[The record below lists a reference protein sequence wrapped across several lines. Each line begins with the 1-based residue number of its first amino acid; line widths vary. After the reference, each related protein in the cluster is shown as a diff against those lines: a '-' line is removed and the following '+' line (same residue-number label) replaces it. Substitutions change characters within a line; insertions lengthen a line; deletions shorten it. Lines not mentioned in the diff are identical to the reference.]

1 MKKILSVVLTI
12 VLFVCMTVT
21 SQISTGASSTYTMPL
36 NGNLLSAVGAQN
48 HNGYACSCYALAY
61 CRTIIDG
68 RVHNYS
74 EYNRYGNT
82 ETNVDCIW
90 SRGNCTS
97 KNANSTKALLRTC
110 YDYVNNNL
118 PLMIHVTS
126 SYGQHWLTVVGYQN
140 VSDPNNM
147 VASNL
152 IVIDPWY
159 GYPPRTNGYSIHSNL
174 QYVVPN
180 DNFPVIGNNPEGC
193 FDWVKSNS
201 PGTIQV
207 HGWAFDRDNLGASL
221 AIHIYVGGP
230 AGSGAPG
237 YAITANKSRPDVN
250 NAYPGVGNN
259 HGFDDTIRVSKTGLQ
274 TIYVYAINVGSGNDN
289 PLLGYQNV
297 FVKTD
302 AEKPTISNITVSQV
316 TSKGYRISCKVSDN
330 VGVTQVK
337 FPTWTLKTDSK
348 GNDQD
353 DLVWHVG
360 SIDGSIA
367 TYYVKTSDHN
377 NETGGYVTDIYAYD
391 NAGNSN
397 MTRASISVTNEPKMI
412 SSTKYNGNTYKV
424 FNFGMTWIQAKEWCE
439 KQGGHLA
446 TISNSSEWNAV
457 KQALEKYNGV
467 PCWLGAESTSGTW
480 KWVTGE
486 NLTYTNWSSGQPDC
500 AGKNEFY
507 LGAFND
513 SKKWLDCYLWNDYPC
528 DGAGLIGGF
537 VCEFE
542 KTTLTLSRYSG
553 SIYVKGTA
561 IFRPTVKNGKG
572 VTTYKSN
579 NTRVAKVDSGGKLT
593 ALKAGTA
600 KITITNNKVSK
611 VFTVKVLNPKLNKT
625 SVSISRGKSYT
636 LKITGKIGKAKFY
649 TSNKKIA
656 TVNSKGK
663 IKVNKKAK
671 KGKIVI
677 IKVKTNGITLKC
689 KVKVK

>member
-1 MKKILSVVLTI
+1 MKKILSVVLAI
-12 VLFVCMTVT
+12 IMVT
-21 SQISTGASSTYTMPL
+21 SVIFVMPV
-36 NGNLLSAVGAQN
+36 NAVNTKKHNVGSYNVNTVVSYAN
-48 HNGYACSCYALAY
+48 SKVGTSYANGYCLAFVKQIFADTCGFTSTACCAY
-61 CRTIIDG
+61 K
-68 RVHNYS
+68 
-74 EYNRYGNT
+74 YGNSFI
-82 ETNVDCIW
+82 D
-90 SRGNCTS
+90 STS
-97 KNANSTKALLRTC
+97 KNNIPVGADVFFGGSNVICSCGSRAGHIGIYVGDGMVIHAWSGKIVKTSL
-110 YDYVNNNL
+110 DYIINC
-118 PLMIHVTS
+118 
-126 SYGQHWLTVVGYQN
+126 
-140 VSDPNNM
+140 
-147 VASNL
+147 
-152 IVIDPWY
+152 
-159 GYPPRTNGYSIHSNL
+159 GYPYRGWGWHGNQSFYTP
-174 QYVVPN
+174 P
-180 DNFPVIGNNPEGC
+180 IGNNPEGC

-207 HGWAFDRDNLGASL
+207 HGWAFDRDDLGASL
-221 AIHIYVGGP
+221 AIHVYVGGL

-237 YAITANKSRPDVN
+237 YPITANKSRPDVN
-250 NAYPGVGNN
+250 NHYPGVGNN
-259 HGFDDTIRVSKTGLQ
+259 HGFDDKISVSKTGLQ
-274 TIYVYAINVGSGNDN
+274 TIYVYAINVGGGTGHT
-289 PLLGYQNV
+289 LLGYQNV

-316 TSKGYRISCKVSDN
+316 NSKGYRISCKVSDN
-330 VGVTQVK
+330 LGVAQVK

-424 FNFGMTWIQAKEWCE
+424 FNSGMTWIQAKEWCE

-507 LGAFND
+507 LGTFND

-636 LKITGKIGKAKFY
+636 LKITGKIGTAKFY

-671 KGKIVI
+671 KGKTVI